1 MTKEDVLLAIEEAL
15 DLMCTKSECE
25 AYVKGYLDAL
35 FELEEID
42 VYDYEELQLSARDLY
57 D

>member
-1 MTKEDVLLAIEEAL
+1 MTKEDILVAIEEVL
-15 DLMCTKSECE
+15 ELMYSKSECE

-35 FELEEID
+35 FELGEID
-42 VYDYEELQLSARDLY
+42 VWDYEQLVCEARKLY